1 MIFHSELIIIL
12 ASTSYNL
19 LKKCLK
25 PQSHSSLC
33 AMRILRQNI
42 AAQKAQI
49 MKNLE
54 LNNCDKRQLDEEI
67 AKLEQLKK
75 QYVNYEKDMQMQYN
89 EDQLNYAEYC
99 LSSDEGDM
107 SSEDIIRGPFSE
119 ENSNSSEGHER
130 RRTFTPISSDDNT
143 ITRSISYQSNGVLSR
158 SSQLTLNEN
167 SEYKIVIV
175 RIQTVKF

>member
-1 MIFHSELIIIL
+1 MVIFVFS
-12 ASTSYNL
+12 ASTSYHL

-25 PQSHSSLC
+25 PQSHSALC

-42 AAQKAQI
+42 AAQKAAI

-54 LNNCDKRQLDEEI
+54 LNNFDKRHLDEEI

-75 QYVNYEKDMQMQYN
+75 QYVGYEKDMQMQYN
-89 EDQLNYAEYC
+89 DEQVNCAEYC
-99 LSSDEGDM
+99 LSSDDGDM
-107 SSEDIIRGPFSE
+107 SSEDIIRGPLSE

-130 RRTFTPISSDDNT
+130 RRTFTPLSSDDNT
-143 ITRSISYQSNGVLSR
+143 ITRSISYHSNGELSR

-167 SEYKIVIV
+167 SEYTNNLTIE
-175 RIQTVKF
+175 